1 MSCKHETDSTEGCIA
16 CEFEPFVKNNYFTGK
31 MMGASDF
38 IAETHFHQEKLR
50 LHQARLH
57 GWGVVCGLQLQ
68 QHPNA
73 DCQRRYVRISAGSA
87 VDCCGR
93 DILVPEEEMLDLLA
107 YRKVADM
114 SRENPPR
121 LHTLGICVR
130 FVECATENVPVLYDD
145 CGCDEDGCAPNR
157 ILESYSFDVLVDPP
171 LGALAS
177 GSLGDLPAVVWYGP
191 ADGALSTTPPPI
203 GLAARSG
210 HTWFA
215 LDAARP
221 KMLVTYDV
229 ATRHGDA
236 LDLGAQAQSLTGRGD
251 FVFVATAPTGGG
263 AIAVQSFKA
272 GASAPITS
280 IDVTGTTAADRV
292 TLASSAAANRAVL
305 AYVSTTGA
313 LFAFAEHA
321 ANGIAAGPT
330 GLGSV
335 AAKLTSFVVRPD
347 GSVGYAI
354 DEAGAK
360 AVEISVAAASMQTAI
375 VALPSTAK
383 PSAVAYLE
391 TGGRR
396 LLAIASRLDRALYVV
411 DADNTGAAA
420 GLLATLPLEQPPE
433 FVAAGATGLVYVI
446 EQLGSAGYVQAVE
459 LAQLATGQA
468 AVPFAAR
475 LVAGAGLRLVGL
487 QQNGAVGLVATS
499 GQIDTPCDQLVWHQS
514 CNSCDTANCV
524 SLGSI
529 ERYQAGATVLD
540 ADAAATIDGD
550 IAARQARI
558 DARAGR
564 RVLAS
569 TQTLQAWIECLQIKG
584 AQGPK
589 GDAGPA
595 GPTGPSGSAG
605 ATGATGPAGP
615 TGAAGPAGQT
625 GPTGATGPAGLPG
638 GAGPQGPP
646 GPGLEAGLVQIRRV
660 SWKHNTRGN
669 GLVKIQRTQ
678 GAQTTDEGLV
688 IEFTDKV
695 TMLDDDT
702 AIREPDG
709 HRILE
714 VLVRQVDDRI
724 NSAMVC
730 RCSAIGH
737 VLPVKPSGPGQFD
750 EVPASAS
757 AHWAFLFT
765 KTSQILAGR
774 SDELIVRLRGD
785 FVLDTRTP
793 PRAVDVEFPRADW
806 PTGDRAANSP
816 YGIQGG
822 LFESWFWLKPP
833 R

>member
-1 MSCKHETDSTEGCIA
+1 
-16 CEFEPFVKNNYFTGK
+16 
-31 MMGASDF
+31 
-38 IAETHFHQEKLR
+38 
-50 LHQARLH
+50 
-57 GWGVVCGLQLQ
+57 
-68 QHPNA
+68 
-73 DCQRRYVRISAGSA
+73 
-87 VDCCGR
+87 
-93 DILVPEEEMLDLLA
+93 
-107 YRKVADM
+107 
-114 SRENPPR
+114 
-121 LHTLGICVR
+121 
-130 FVECATENVPVLYDD
+130 
-145 CGCDEDGCAPNR
+145 
-157 ILESYSFDVLVDPP
+157 
-171 LGALAS
+171 
-177 GSLGDLPAVVWYGP
+177 
-191 ADGALSTTPPPI
+191 
-203 GLAARSG
+203 
-210 HTWFA
+210 
-215 LDAARP
+215 
-221 KMLVTYDV
+221 
-229 ATRHGDA
+229 
-236 LDLGAQAQSLTGRGD
+236 
-251 FVFVATAPTGGG
+251 
-263 AIAVQSFKA
+263 
-272 GASAPITS
+272 
-280 IDVTGTTAADRV
+280 
-292 TLASSAAANRAVL
+292 
-305 AYVSTTGA
+305 
-313 LFAFAEHA
+313 
-321 ANGIAAGPT
+321 
-330 GLGSV
+330 
-335 AAKLTSFVVRPD
+335 
-347 GSVGYAI
+347 
-354 DEAGAK
+354 
-360 AVEISVAAASMQTAI
+360 
-375 VALPSTAK
+375 
-383 PSAVAYLE
+383 
-391 TGGRR
+391 
-396 LLAIASRLDRALYVV
+396 
-411 DADNTGAAA
+411 
-420 GLLATLPLEQPPE
+420 
-433 FVAAGATGLVYVI
+433 
-446 EQLGSAGYVQAVE
+446 
-459 LAQLATGQA
+459 
-468 AVPFAAR
+468 
-475 LVAGAGLRLVGL
+475 
-487 QQNGAVGLVATS
+487 
-499 GQIDTPCDQLVWHQS
+499 
-514 CNSCDTANCV
+514 
-524 SLGSI
+524 
-529 ERYQAGATVLD
+529 
-540 ADAAATIDGD
+540 
-550 IAARQARI
+550 
-558 DARAGR
+558 
-564 RVLAS
+564 VLAS

-646 GPGLEAGLVQIRRV
+646 GPGLEADLVQIRRV

-757 AHWAFLFT
+757 AYWAFLFT
-765 KTSQILAGR
+765 KTSQVLAGR